1 MEILSGIDRFMHTLL
16 VEYQKSFSENRLNIF
31 SMREIDELK
40 QRIPEYIDKQFQ
52 TIISENLNGSV
63 RMFPPVEE

>member
-16 VEYQKSFSENRLNIF
+16 VEYQKSFSENKLNIF

-63 RMFPPVEE
+63 RMFLPVEE